1 MKSVN
6 LIIMTTGEREHKVHT
21 VVMTTS
27 TYLSWLLVGL
37 GSGGNFGIMWS
48 VGKHEGC
55 ITWSENCEG
64 EVMWLSNAWGNDLL
78 ADDDSGDITRSW
90 GVGPTADN
98 TVSFVPLLLSRSG
111 GSVEFMYCNIFSATS
126 LQSSVDNVPVTKP
139 SWIPCKRST
148 SVYNRVV
155 FNRLL
160 SIVGFSEF

>member
-1 MKSVN
+1 MKSVH
-6 LIIMTTGEREHKVHT
+6 LIVMTTGEREHNVYT

-48 VGKHEGC
+48 VGKHEVC

-64 EVMWLSNAWGNDLL
+64 DVMWLSNAWGNDLL

-111 GSVEFMYCNIFSATS
+111 GSIEFMYCNIPATS
-126 LQSSVDNVPVTKP
+126 LHSSVDNVPVTKP
-139 SWIPCKRST
+139 SRIPCKRNT
-148 SVYNRVV
+148 SVVQQGCV
-155 FNRLL
+155 
-160 SIVGFSEF
+160 

>member
-1 MKSVN
+1 MKSVH
-6 LIIMTTGEREHKVHT
+6 LIVMTTGEREHKVHT

-48 VGKHEGC
+48 VGKHEGW

-78 ADDDSGDITRSW
+78 ADDDSGDITWSW

-139 SWIPCKRST
+139 SWIPCKRGT

-155 FNRLL
+155 FKRLL